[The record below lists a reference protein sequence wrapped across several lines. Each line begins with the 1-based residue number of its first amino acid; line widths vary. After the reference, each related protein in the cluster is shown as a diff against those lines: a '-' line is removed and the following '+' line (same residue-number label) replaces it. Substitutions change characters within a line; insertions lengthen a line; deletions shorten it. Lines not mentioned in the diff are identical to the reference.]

1 MNTNSPTPVDGA
13 KKITDRE
20 AQRAGYKKS
29 TRWKLFQQILERV
42 IKERKN
48 DL

>member
-1 MNTNSPTPVDGA
+1 MRTIPATPVVKVA
-13 KKITDRE
+13 DRE
-20 AQRAGYKKS
+20 AQRVVYKKTS
-29 TRWKLFQQILERV
+29 RWKLFQQTLERE

>member
-1 MNTNSPTPVDGA
+1 MRLTTPTPVVKVA
-13 KKITDRE
+13 DRE
-20 AQRAGYKKS
+20 AQRVVYKKTS
-29 TRWKLFQQILERV
+29 RWKLFQDIIKRE

>member
-1 MNTNSPTPVDGA
+1 MNINSPTPVDGVV
-13 KKITDRE
+13 KVVDRE

-29 TRWKLFQQILERV
+29 SRWKLFQDIIKRE

-48 DL
+48 G

>member
-1 MNTNSPTPVDGA
+1 MVTNNTTPVDGA
-13 KKITDRE
+13 KRITDRE

-29 TRWKLFQQILERV
+29 SRWKLFQQILERE

-48 DL
+48 G